1 MWVDVCLGISMA
13 AKAASSAALRKNVRM
28 SVCRSPLAVW
38 EKQQAGVEQL
48 GILLSDSRSKS
59 SILHRQNGRKKIG
72 RLPNAD
78 TRRRAE
84 GSGIIFNAWDAIAVG

>member
-1 MWVDVCLGISMA
+1 
-13 AKAASSAALRKNVRM
+13 M
-28 SVCRSPLAVW
+28 SLTPRRV

-84 GSGIIFNAWDAIAVG
+84 GVGLYSTLGMP